1 MIASLPMYDWPEMHH
16 IHDDFWRM
24 LRNNL
29 LARGIDAPQHLSRS
43 NNEDSAWLLPEL
55 LFSQTCGYPFS
66 TFLSGKVQYLTT
78 PVFDVAGCDEGYY
91 SSALV
96 AHKDADIDTTNMKG
110 KKFAYNSNFS
120 WSGYRTVIREYGA
133 LEEFFGSLIES
144 EGHRNSARLVTA
156 GMADVAALDAVCWH
170 LLQYYEPETAS
181 NLKVFSW
188 TKMHP
193 SLPFITSLN
202 TSEPAAQNLVAA
214 IKEVIASSD
223 FANIQEHLP
232 LVDCVKIDPEIY
244 MDLSREN

>member
-1 MIASLPMYDWPEMHH
+1 MIASLPMYDWSEMHY
-16 IHDDFWRM
+16 IHDEFWQM

-43 NNEDSAWLLPEL
+43 NNEDSDWLLPEL

-78 PVFDVAGCDEGYY
+78 PVFDVAGCNDGYY

-96 AHKDADIDTTNMKG
+96 VRRDADIDTDNLKG
-110 KKFAYNSNFS
+110 KKFAYNSKLS
-120 WSGYRTVIREYGA
+120 WSGYHTAIREFGH

-144 EGHRNSARLVTA
+144 EGHRNSARLVAA
-156 GMADVAALDAVCWH
+156 GKADVAALDAVCWH

-181 NLKVFSW
+181 DLKVLSW

-202 TSEPAAQNLVAA
+202 TTEPVAQNLVAA
-214 IKEVIASSD
+214 IKEVIASAE
-223 FANIQEHLP
+223 FANIQGHLS
-232 LVDCVKIDPEIY
+232 LVDCVEIDPKIY
-244 MDLSREN
+244 MDLGREN